1 LRRLLLVGL
10 ALLLVGL
17 ALPARAGELQGK
29 AGPRAWIARA
39 RAGLGSTLA
48 HLRRPWR
55 APARP
60 AATAPRP
67 FSARAIPIGSDH
79 AGFALKEQLKKDLV
93 RLGYR
98 PRDMGTHSA
107 DSVDYPDFA
116 HKVAGAVSA
125 GKAQCG
131 VLVCGTGIGMSMAAN
146 RHPGVRAAVVWSP
159 EIAEATRRH
168 NDANVLALPAR
179 HLTDGQASAILE
191 RFLATPF
198 EGGRHQRRIDKIEPP
213 R

>member
-1 LRRLLLVGL
+1 MRRSILAGLVLLLL
-10 ALLLVGL
+10 GL
-17 ALPARAGELQGK
+17 ALPADARDN
-29 AGPRAWIARA
+29 RSSAWLART
-39 RAGLGSTLA
+39 RAGLGSALA

-60 AATAPRP
+60 AAIAAPRP
-67 FSARAIPIGSDH
+67 FATKVIPIGSDH

-98 PRDMGTHSA
+98 PRDLGTHSA

-168 NDANVLALPAR
+168 NNANVLALPAR

-198 EGGRHQRRIDKIEPP
+198 EGGRHQRRIDKIEPA